1 MFKFLFVDE
10 ENAYEGPMAEAVVK
24 DVFEVSEFSVSAK
37 SRGLNVP
44 EGKKYGNSTLMII
57 GGINEDIE
65 IDWENAY
72 AVQLTQ
78 EDIDEADVVIT
89 MTNAQKAALKDRCP
103 AEKLFTFFEYTVGST
118 DDLTSPKGYDLVAY
132 RDCLCGMGEAI
143 GTLLE
148 KWENEKGSN

>member
-10 ENAYEGPMAEAVVK
+10 ENAYEGPMAEAVVQ
-24 DVFEVSEFSVSAK
+24 DVFALSEFSVSAK

-57 GGINEDIE
+57 SGLKEDV
-65 IDWENAY
+65 DWENSN

-78 EDIDEADVVIT
+78 EDIDEADVVLT
-89 MTNAQKAALKDRCP
+89 MTNAQKEQLKDRCP
-103 AEKLFTFFEYTVGST
+103 VEKLFTFFEYTMNST

-148 KWENEKGSN
+148 KWEAEKGSN